1 MRKTLLNILWLGLK
15 EIRSL
20 MRDKV
25 MVLFVVYAFTFTIY
39 TQATGTSS
47 EVNNASIAFVDEDG
61 SALSKE
67 LFNAFY
73 PPRFKFPRLIGS
85 DEAQAAMD
93 RGTLMF
99 VVVVPPRF
107 ERDLRTGRNPALQV
121 NIDATAMQQAGIG
134 AGYIKNIVNDRVAS
148 YLKRTDVSPEKPIQL
163 VVRKLFNPNAISSWF
178 KSVVAIINQIS
189 LLTVVLTGAA
199 VIRER
204 EHGTLE
210 HLLVMPLTAFEIAMA
225 KVWANSLVILVA
237 TGASLFLV
245 VQMVLKVPFAGS
257 VFLWFLGVVLYLFF
271 ATALGIFLGTI
282 SRSMAQFALLIIL
295 VIVVLMLLSGGSTP
309 VESQPKWL
317 QVLTFLLPSRHFV
330 SFSQV
335 IIYRGG
341 GLRAVW
347 LQFLMVS
354 AVGLAFFV
362 YSLGLFRK
370 SIAVSK

>member
-1 MRKTLLNILWLGLK
+1 VRTLLNILWLGLK

-20 MRDKV
+20 MSDAV
-25 MVLFVVYAFTFTIY
+25 MVIFVVYAFTLAIY
-39 TQATGTSS
+39 IQATGTSS
-47 EVNNASIAFVDEDG
+47 EVNNASIGFVDEDH

-73 PPRFKFPRLIGS
+73 PPRFKYPVELS
-85 DEAQAAMD
+85 AEESQQQMD
-93 RGTLMF
+93 RGKLMF
-99 VVVVPPRF
+99 VVGLRPRF
-107 ERDLRTGRNPALQV
+107 EHDLLAGRNPSVQV

-134 AGYIKNIVNDRVAS
+134 AGYITNIINDRVAS
-148 YLKRTDVSPEKPIQL
+148 FLKRTDINARPPIDL
-163 VVRKLFNPNAISSWF
+163 VVRKLFNPNTESSWF

-237 TGASLFLV
+237 TAASLFIV
-245 VQMVLKVPFAGS
+245 VQMALKVPFAGS
-257 VFLWFLGVVLYLFF
+257 VVLWFVGVVLYLFF

-282 SRSMAQFALLIIL
+282 SRSMAQFALLLIL
-295 VIVVLMLLSGGSTP
+295 VIMVLQLLSGGSTP

-317 QVLTFLLPSRHFV
+317 QYVTYLLPARHFV

-341 GLRAVW
+341 GINAVW
-347 LQFLMVS
+347 LQFLMVA

-362 YSLGLFRK
+362 YSLGMFRK

>member
-1 MRKTLLNILWLGLK
+1 MRSLKNILWLGLK

-20 MRDKV
+20 VSDFV
-25 MVLFVVYAFTFTIY
+25 MVIFVVYAFTLAIY
-39 TQATGTSS
+39 IQATGTSS
-47 EVNNASIAFVDEDG
+47 EVNNASIAFVDEDN
-61 SALSKE
+61 STLSKE
-67 LFNAFY
+67 LFNAFF
-73 PPRFKFPRLIGS
+73 PPRFKFPENI
-85 DEAQAAMD
+85 QAADVESEMD
-93 RGTLMF
+93 RGRFMF
-99 VVVVPPRF
+99 VVVIPPRF
-107 ERDLRTGRNPALQV
+107 ERDLRAGKQPAIQV

-134 AGYIKNIVNDRVAS
+134 AGYITNIINDRIDAF
-148 YLKRTDVSPEKPIQL
+148 LRRTEVLPPKPINL
-163 VVRKLFNPNAISSWF
+163 VVRKLFNPNGESSWF
-178 KSVVAIINQIS
+178 KSVVAIINQIT

-225 KVWANSLVILVA
+225 KVWANSLVILIA
-237 TGASLFLV
+237 TAASMLLI
-245 VQMVLKVPFAGS
+245 VQWALKVPFAGS
-257 VFLWFLGVVLYLFF
+257 PVLWFLGIVLYLFF

-282 SRSMAQFALLIIL
+282 SRSMAQFAILIIL

-317 QVLTFLLPSRHFV
+317 QYLTFLLPSRHFV

-341 GLRAVW
+341 GLSAVW
-347 LQFLMVS
+347 VQFLMVA
-354 AVGLAFFV
+354 AVGLGFFV
-362 YSLGLFRK
+362 YSLSAFRK

>member
-1 MRKTLLNILWLGLK
+1 MKSLLNIMWLGLK

-20 MRDKV
+20 MSDTV

-47 EVNNASIAFVDEDG
+47 EVNNASIAFIDEDG

-73 PPRFKFPRLIGS
+73 PPRFKWPETIT
-85 DEAQAAMD
+85 AADIQPLMD
-93 RGTLMF
+93 KGRLMF
-99 VVVVPPRF
+99 VVVIPPRF
-107 ERDLRTGRNPALQV
+107 ERDLRAGRNPAVQV

-134 AGYIKNIVNDRVAS
+134 SGYIRNIINDRVAS
-148 YLKRTDVSPEKPIQL
+148 YLKRTDVTGQKPIQL
-163 VVRKLFNPNAISSWF
+163 VIRKLFNPNSISAWF

-225 KVWANSLVILVA
+225 KVWANALVILVA
-237 TGASLFLV
+237 TAASLFLI

-257 VFLWFLGVVLYLFF
+257 VFLWFFGVLLYLFF

-309 VESQPKWL
+309 VESQPRWL
-317 QVLTFLLPSRHFV
+317 QYLTFLLPARHFV

-335 IIYRGG
+335 IVYRGG

-347 LQFLMVS
+347 LQFLMV
-354 AVGLAFFV
+354 AGVGMAFFV
-362 YSLGLFRK
+362 YSLSAFRK